1 MEQAAE
7 PVVEQAA
14 EPAVELGPRLAAP
27 STQVWVWTPSGR
39 SLGVAVADLART
51 TVGGLKALAAVEHAR
66 AAPAA
71 PPLEPALLRLIFAGR
86 ALDDLACAAVLCL
99 LIRRVVWCIKRQSR
113 PG

>member
-1 MEQAAE
+1 MKI
-7 PVVEQAA
+7 
-14 EPAVELGPRLAAP
+14 
-27 STQVWVWTPSGR
+27 PSGR

-51 TVGGLKALAAVEHAR
+51 TVGGLKALAAV
-66 AAPAA
+66 
-71 PPLEPALLRLIFAGR
+71 EPALLRLIFAGR

>member
-1 MEQAAE
+1 M
-7 PVVEQAA
+7 VEQAA
-14 EPAVELGPRLAAP
+14 EPTVEQAMERGVAPTTP
-27 STQVWVWTPSGR
+27 STQVWVRTPSGR

>member
-27 STQVWVWTPSGR
+27 STQVWVRTPSGR
-39 SLGVAVADLART
+39 SLGVAVAHLART
-51 TVGGLKALAAVEHAR
+51 TVGGLKALAAV
-66 AAPAA
+66 
-71 PPLEPALLRLIFAGR
+71 EPALLRLIFAGR

-113 PG
+113 PR